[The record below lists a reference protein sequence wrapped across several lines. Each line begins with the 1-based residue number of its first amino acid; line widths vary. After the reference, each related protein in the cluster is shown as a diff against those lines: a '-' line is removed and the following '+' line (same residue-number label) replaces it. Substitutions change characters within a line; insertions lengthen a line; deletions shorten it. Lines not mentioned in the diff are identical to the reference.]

1 MKSRVLNIVAPFIA
15 IVAFLGIWE
24 LLVRVLEVETWILPP
39 PTAIFTSMIRDFP
52 EYWPHIWTTGLT
64 ILLGFLIAIP
74 VGLIVASLVTSSKL
88 LSAALSPYITMLV
101 ITPLMTLIP
110 LLQLWMG
117 YGMKVRV
124 IAVIIQSFAVVN
136 MNACTGFLNVP
147 NIRHELMQSM
157 GANRLQ
163 TYFRMLLPSAAT
175 DIFTG
180 IRLAAIFSTTACISS
195 EYVGGNMGLGS
206 RIIYYKNFLK
216 SEQAFACIFYVMIL
230 GILLHCLVKFAQKKI
245 VKWKI

>member
-180 IRLAAIFSTTACISS
+180 ISLAAIFSTTACISS

-206 RIIYYKNFLK
+206 RIIYYKNFLE

>member
-1 MKSRVLNIVAPFIA
+1 MKNKLKGIIAPVIA
-15 IVAFLGIWE
+15 ILAFLGIWE
-24 LLVRVLEVETWILPP
+24 LLVRVLHVQTWILPP
-39 PTAIFTSMIRDFP
+39 PTLIFKSMIVNFT
-52 EYWPHIWTTGLT
+52 EYWPHIWNTGLT
-64 ILLGFLIAIP
+64 ILMGFVIAIP
-74 VGLIVASLVTSSKL
+74 VGLLVASLVTSSKL
-88 LSAALSPYITMLV
+88 ASAALSPYITMLV

-147 NIRHELMQSM
+147 TIRHELMQSM
-157 GANRLQ
+157 GASRMQ

-180 IRLAAIFSTTACISS
+180 ISLAGIFSTTACISS
-195 EYVGGNMGLGS
+195 EYVGGNTGLGS

-230 GILLHCLVKFAQKKI
+230 GIILYCLVKLAQKLVI
-245 VKWKI
+245 KWKI

>member
-1 MKSRVLNIVAPFIA
+1 MKKKILNIVAPVVA
-15 IVAFLGIWE
+15 ILAFLGIWE
-24 LLVRVLEVETWILPP
+24 LLVRVLDVQTWILPA
-39 PTAIFTSMIRDFP
+39 PTAIFKSMIVNFS

-64 ILLGFLIAIP
+64 ILLGFVIAIP
-74 VGLIVASLVTSSKL
+74 VGLMVASLVTSSKL
-88 LSAALSPYITMLV
+88 ASAALSPYITMLV

-147 NIRHELMQSM
+147 TIRHELMQSM
-157 GANRLQ
+157 GASRMQ

-180 IRLAAIFSTTACISS
+180 ISLAGIFSTTACISS

-230 GILLHCLVKFAQKKI
+230 GIILYCLVKFAQKKVI
-245 VKWKI
+245 RWKI

>member
-24 LLVRVLEVETWILPP
+24 LLVRVLEVGTWILPP

-124 IAVIIQSFAVVN
+124 IAVIIQSFAVVS

-180 IRLAAIFSTTACISS
+180 ISLAAIFSTTACISS

-206 RIIYYKNFLK
+206 RIISSRANRPLPAY
-216 SEQAFACIFYVMIL
+216 SM
-230 GILLHCLVKFAQKKI
+230 
-245 VKWKI
+245 